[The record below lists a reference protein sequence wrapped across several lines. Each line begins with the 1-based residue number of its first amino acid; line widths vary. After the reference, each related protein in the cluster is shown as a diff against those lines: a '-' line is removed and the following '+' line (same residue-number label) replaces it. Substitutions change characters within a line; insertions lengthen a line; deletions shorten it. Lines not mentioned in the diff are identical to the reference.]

1 MSIPASSQCPAS
13 CPHMPASIAIPHARR
28 APGRRLSAAALPLIG
43 LIGLIGVGAGAI
55 PAGAQGA
62 QVIARPPARP
72 PAAGPAAGG
81 RAPPPPGQLRA
92 DDVQETAVSLR
103 DAALKGTQAWSLV
116 SSLTTEV
123 GPRSAGSPGDR
134 RAVAWAVRTLQ
145 GLGFSNVHTE
155 KVTVPHW
162 VRGEEAG

>member
-28 APGRRLSAAALPLIG
+28 APGRRLSAASLPLIG

-62 QVIARPPARP
+62 QSLAAPPAS
-72 PAAGPAAGG
+72 
-81 RAPPPPGQLRA
+81 PPPEGKVPPPTVQLLA

-155 KVTVPHW
+155 K
-162 VRGEEAG
+162 